1 MLDTLA
7 AGAVLGLSAGLSPG
21 PLLALVVAQA
31 LRHGVAEG
39 AKAALSP
46 LVTDLPIIAVSLLV
60 LAQAQGHAALL
71 GVVSLAGAAFVARL
85 GWRSMRPEPLALD
98 AASPAPRS
106 LRQGVLVNLLS
117 PHPYLFWITVGA
129 PAMLKGWAESP
140 AAAAG
145 FLALFYVCLVGA
157 KLGVAALAGSSRR
170 FLAGPAHAWTMRL
183 LGALLLLFAALL
195 ARDGLRLLGAPV
207 P

>member
-7 AGAVLGLSAGLSPG
+7 AGAVLGLTAGLSPG

-31 LRHGVAEG
+31 LRHGMAEG

-46 LVTDLPIIAVSLLV
+46 LVTDLPIIVVSLLV
-60 LAQAQGHAALL
+60 LAQAQGHASVL
-71 GVVSLAGAAFVARL
+71 GAVSLAGAAVVARL
-85 GWRSMRPEPLALD
+85 GWSSLRSKPLAMD
-98 AASPAPRS
+98 PAAAAPRS

-145 FLALFYVCLVGA
+145 FLALFYAGLVGA
-157 KLGVAALAGSSRR
+157 KLGAAVLAGSSRR
-170 FLAGPAHAWTMRL
+170 FLAGPAYAWTMRL

-195 ARDGLRLLGAPV
+195 ARDGLRLLGAPA